1 MVKTHAPGMLD
12 MFKILYDC
20 DGEEMNHYLDVD
32 MYAQTAEAPLG
43 YWVVLGRAA
52 GKGEGKA
59 VATEGKKAA
68 AKVAKMSAA
77 EREALLQA
85 LQDAEDE

>member
-52 GKGEGKA
+52 GKG
-59 VATEGKKAA
+59 
-68 AKVAKMSAA
+68 
-77 EREALLQA
+77 
-85 LQDAEDE
+85 